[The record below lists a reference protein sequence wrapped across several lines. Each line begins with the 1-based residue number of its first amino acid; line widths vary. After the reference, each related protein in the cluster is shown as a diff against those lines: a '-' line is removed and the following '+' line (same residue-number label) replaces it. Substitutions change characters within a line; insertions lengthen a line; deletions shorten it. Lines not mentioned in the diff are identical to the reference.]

1 MALTDR
7 ADVLVVGFGLAGAAA
22 AIGAAEAG
30 ADVLVLDKL
39 PLEPPRAVRPG
50 HREAAR
56 PDRGETAP
64 DTLPEEIAWWSSR
77 RPARRR
83 RGSGA
88 GLRGLLRDL
97 AVERGVRVR
106 PQATVHE
113 LLVEGRRVVGAGYSA
128 IGPDT
133 AEAAWHR
140 RLYRMS
146 LHARGS
152 SAIVREVFTEA
163 AERLWEE
170 SFVLGTVEC
179 AAVVVATPPSG
190 WEFADSSLTPA
201 LAAEGHA
208 GSASIPMSPGA
219 RTHPTAVPALRVDAA
234 TGAVFSAGGWPVPGL
249 FSATAGVTDRCFT
262 EAEVV
267 AAGRRAG
274 RGCLSEQVR

>member
-22 AIGAAEAG
+22 AIEAAQAG

-39 PLEPPRAVRPG
+39 PLE
-50 HREAAR
+50 
-56 PDRGETAP
+56 
-64 DTLPEEIAWWSSR
+64 SSLAGR
-77 RPARRR
+77 RPPGVGR
-83 RGSGA
+83 SGGD
-88 GLRGLLRDL
+88 GLRAELRRTAL
-97 AVERGVRVR
+97 ENGVRVR

-113 LLVEGRRVVGAGYSA
+113 LLVEGRQVIGAGYGA
-128 IGPDT
+128 IGPNT

-146 LHARGS
+146 LHARRT

-179 AAVVVATPPSG
+179 AVVVVATPPSG
-190 WEFADSSLTPA
+190 WEFVGSSLTPV

-208 GSASIPMSPGA
+208 ECVPRPVSSGA
-219 RTHPTAVPALRVDAA
+219 APLHPTSVPALRVDTA
-234 TGAVFSAGGWPVPGL
+234 TGAVISAGGWPVPGL
-249 FSATAGVTDRCFT
+249 FSATAGFTDRWFT
-262 EAEVV
+262 DAEVV

-274 RGCLSEQVR
+274 RGCLPERAGEQVTC